1 MDRFAAALVDRA
13 ARSLPLVLWLTLG
26 SLVLGFATK
35 TPCLSS
41 YPARHPPTG
50 CFNDIQLLWD
60 TRHLAQHL
68 LPYQGTVTTVP
79 FRQGDTI
86 NAVLAAGQVEYPV
99 VTGLFI
105 WLTSLL
111 ASGRAGY
118 LVVSALALA
127 PFALLT
133 SRVLHSLAPRRVLV
147 FALAPAV
154 AGEAFINWDLLP
166 VTATAVGLWAWHRGR
181 AGAAAAAL
189 AVGASAKLWPGFL
202 LVPLLLH
209 LLLEGRRTTA
219 VRVFGVAAATT
230 AVLNGPFLIAN
241 AAGWAGPFVAQ
252 SARQNDVTTNSL
264 WFFLARHSP
273 ISAINVMSLAAV
285 LAAWTVL
292 LLVGMRRRR
301 ASGVLAWLQVG
312 AAMVSSYVVLGRA
325 DSPQYTLCLLPFLVV
340 LAVPRRWVTVFLLSD
355 AWLWLQWSY
364 LHRLTRWA
372 MPPAQVTRILVVAC
386 MTLVLLN
393 AANALSSAN
402 TPAPDP
408 GPDPATTGHG
418 SPAPQQD

>member
-1 MDRFAAALVDRA
+1 M
-13 ARSLPLVLWLTLG
+13 
-26 SLVLGFATK
+26 
-35 TPCLSS
+35 
-41 YPARHPPTG
+41 
-50 CFNDIQLLWD
+50 
-60 TRHLAQHL
+60 
-68 LPYQGTVTTVP
+68 
-79 FRQGDTI
+79 
-86 NAVLAAGQVEYPV
+86 
-99 VTGLFI
+99 
-105 WLTSLL
+105 
-111 ASGRAGY
+111 
-118 LVVSALALA
+118 
-127 PFALLT
+127 
-133 SRVLHSLAPRRVLV
+133 
-147 FALAPAV
+147 
-154 AGEAFINWDLLP
+154 
-166 VTATAVGLWAWHRGR
+166 
-181 AGAAAAAL
+181 
-189 AVGASAKLWPGFL
+189 
-202 LVPLLLH
+202 
-209 LLLEGRRTTA
+209 
-219 VRVFGVAAATT
+219 RVFGVAAATT

-364 LHRLTRWA
+364 LHRVARWA

-393 AANALSSAN
+393 ASNALSSAD
-402 TPAPDP
+402 TPDPDP

-418 SPAPQQD
+418 SPAPQHD